1 MKRVTLDDKTFEL
14 SIPESELQKA
24 VQKCADRIST
34 DYAGK
39 NPICV
44 VVLNGAFIFA
54 ADLLRMISIPC
65 QIVFTKISSYQGT
78 TSTESITEHL
88 PVTEDLS
95 GRHVIIIEDIVESG
109 YSMQHLT
116 QQLKEKNPASVEICA
131 LFHKPER
138 CKVSGLNVKYAGIIL
153 PDAFIV
159 GYGLDYND
167 MGRSLRD
174 IYSLVKD

>member
-109 YSMQHLT
+109 YSMQYLT

-138 CKVSGLNVKYAGIIL
+138 CKVPGLNVKYAGIIL